1 MDNCSNSVI
10 AAPTSGNSSPLSSLS
25 RSPTP
30 VLGLQVAQAALE
42 VTENDD
48 SEGNGDIHH
57 ENDTRPEAE
66 KQDAES
72 VSEQNFDDH
81 RADEQITNGATPE
94 ADSTPLAA
102 DNHPGYPT
110 ISAYVIARK
119 EIIDGEEV
127 IEHVIDYYDDMDE
140 EFSVINQDGDVDVNE
155 NGAASTPV
163 TEKDGSTPTD
173 SQDVVTDAEVDI
185 QPTILREEHVSKSLS
200 SEPIFANPAKLLS
213 KAKPS
218 NKNFGF
224 KKLTTVEEFTE
235 YLANPQ
241 DMSFDELYFRASQT
255 ANVLKTIQDEYD
267 RLDYLTKEDDVWQK
281 TQVAEAKLAAKLEE
295 EEKLRDEEP
304 ELIKILAK
312 YEDAL
317 KQREKGWKQSLA
329 DFQKDGLSAETQPE
343 TWERLM
349 KLRND
354 TKLRADITEKMIRA
368 RQADAGSVRNLVE
381 VPLPKLTAEDLKNPK
396 VKKRDYLE
404 PPIKWN
410 DRKQMDAYGLPYSA
424 AEARV
429 GNQELRDRNA
439 VDENGDALYE
449 NGRPRRNRA
458 KRTIYDSQPSKDPSP
473 EAPEVL
479 PAKRKRTARNPDDA
493 DGFGGDVNSGAQTP
507 APRVFKS
514 GKRVGRPPKSLI
526 KSKLNEAHVPPVSAN
541 AEEEDPSQSADEEEP
556 VEKQRGA
563 RSQVLE
569 SSQEI
574 DLIDSATALVE
585 QTLSEQGPAAT
596 TSKGTAA
603 SGKKPKGKGGR
614 PKRQQEV
621 YENVSEPEEVPVIK
635 TRGGRPKRKLA
646 PKALSD
652 PFVEDDDVLQSTEQD
667 DQSRFASASTSRPT
681 TASTR
686 QTRSTLGSRSI
697 SRPQENGAVGEQT
710 PDNEVTGVSTRR
722 RGGKRKFNGTEGP
735 GNDDA
740 DDLQLIAAPP
750 KRRKFSTKKQPP
762 PTSEEPVEFAEES
775 RPKRKRQAT
784 VADSIEVLR
793 PEPQDDA
800 DEDEV
805 PQKGRRRARN
815 VSSKAKVVKLET
827 ESDFDD
833 EDELVPRKKARIA
846 ARKGKSATTSS
857 IARDDDEAVGEASDE
872 SDDDD
877 LKSEP
882 DTKKGRTPA
891 KKVRAKKTATRKP
904 KTKGDGDDVEEMDM
918 DPEAFKELQR
928 KKAQKSAKLSASAKA
943 RWAKGL
949 MKGPMEKRAAT
960 NAAKKAAKEAG
971 SGSITGTR
979 GASVAATAN
988 GDGQAT
994 ASQRSLAQVPAQP
1007 PAFSQ
1012 GVFQAAPQPP
1022 AQGSESAA
1030 TTSAS
1035 AVPTRKT
1042 KRPRKPTL
1050 KTNTSMGMDG
1060 AADDERRMSTA
1071 YEQFQALSS
1080 PGSPMILGKR
1090 HRKTLF
1096 NVQDDDDDSDWP

>member
-1 MDNCSNSVI
+1 M
-10 AAPTSGNSSPLSSLS
+10 APPASGNSSPLSSLS

-30 VLGLQVAQAALE
+30 VPGLQVAQAALS
-42 VTENDD
+42 ENENND
-48 SEGNGDIHH
+48 SEGNGDIHQEDDAH
-57 ENDTRPEAE
+57 PGAE
-66 KQDAES
+66 KHDAQS
-72 VSEQNFDDH
+72 VSEQGFADH
-81 RADEQITNGATPE
+81 E
-94 ADSTPLAA
+94 ADDQIIDEATLETDSASHPV
-102 DNHPGYPT
+102 DCHPGYPT

-119 EIIDGEEV
+119 EVVDGEEI
-127 IEHVIDYYDDMDE
+127 IEHAIDYYEDMDE
-140 EFSVINQDGDVDVNE
+140 EFGVSLQDGSVDINE
-155 NGAASTPV
+155 NEVASNPT

-173 SQDVVTDAEVDI
+173 SQDIVTDAEVDT
-185 QPTILREEHVSKSLS
+185 QPAILSEDQVSKSLS
-200 SEPIFANPAKLLS
+200 SEPVFANSTKFQS
-213 KAKPS
+213 KSKPS

-224 KKLTTVEEFTE
+224 KRLTTVEEFTD

-241 DMSFDELYFRASQT
+241 DMSFDELYFRTSQA
-255 ANVLKTIQDEYD
+255 ANALKAIQDEYD
-267 RLDYLTKEDDVWQK
+267 RLDYLTKEDEVWQK
-281 TQVAEAKLAAKLEE
+281 AQVAEAKLAAKLEE

-329 DFQKDGLSAETQPE
+329 DFQKDGLSAETRPE

-354 TKLRADITEKMIRA
+354 TKLRADMTEKMIRA
-368 RQADAGSVRNLVE
+368 RQADAGSVRNLVD

-458 KRTIYDSQPSKDPSP
+458 KRAVYDSQPSKEPSP

-479 PAKRKRTARNPDDA
+479 PAKRKRTVRNPGEA
-493 DGFGGDVNSGAQTP
+493 DELGGDVNSGTQTP
-507 APRVFKS
+507 APKLFKS

-526 KSKLNEAHVPPVSAN
+526 KSKLNEAHVPPVSGA

-585 QTLSEQGPAAT
+585 QTLSEQGPATINA
-596 TSKGTAA
+596 KGTAVN
-603 SGKKPKGKGGR
+603 SKHSKGKGGR
-614 PKRQQEV
+614 PSKVQQV
-621 YENVSEPEEVPVIK
+621 DENVSEPVPTTK
-635 TRGGRPKRKLA
+635 NRGDRPKRKPA
-646 PKALSD
+646 QRVLSN
-652 PFVEDDDVLQSTEQD
+652 PFIEDDDILQSTEQD
-667 DQSRFASASTSRPT
+667 DQSRYTSISTSRPT

-686 QTRSTLGSRSI
+686 QTRSTLNSRAN
-697 SRPQENGAVGEQT
+697 SRPQENGAAGEEEIL
-710 PDNEVTGVSTRR
+710 DNEVTGVSTRR
-722 RGGKRKFNGTEGP
+722 RGGKRKANGAEGP
-735 GNDDA
+735 GNG
-740 DDLQLIAAPP
+740 DDLQLIAAPS
-750 KRRKFSTKKQPP
+750 KRRKISAKRQTLPA
-762 PTSEEPVEFAEES
+762 SEEPVEVTEES

-800 DEDEV
+800 DDDEALT
-805 PQKGRRRARN
+805 KAKRRPRN
-815 VSSKAKVVKLET
+815 VTSKAKAVKLET
-827 ESDFDD
+827 ESDFEDDD
-833 EDELVPRKKARIA
+833 ELPPRKKARTA
-846 ARKGKSATTSS
+846 ARKGKAATNFPL
-857 IARDDDEAVGEASDE
+857 ARDDDEAVGEASGE

-882 DTKKGRTPA
+882 DTKKGRAST
-891 KKVRAKKTATRKP
+891 KRGRAKKAATRKP
-904 KTKGDGDDVEEMDM
+904 KTKGDRDDVEEMDM
-918 DPEAFKELQR
+918 DPEAFEELQR

-949 MKGPMEKRAAT
+949 MKAPMEKRAAT

-971 SGSITGTR
+971 SGSVAGTR
-979 GASVAATAN
+979 GASMAATAN
-988 GDGQAT
+988 GDEKGA
-994 ASQRSLAQVPAQP
+994 ASQQSFAQAPVQPPAQP

-1022 AQGSESAA
+1022 TQASESAVA
-1030 TTSAS
+1030 AS
-1035 AVPTRKT
+1035 AGPVPTRKT

-1060 AADDERRMSTA
+1060 AEDDERRISTA

-1090 HRKTLF
+1090 HRKTLL
-1096 NVQDDDDDSDWP
+1096 NVQDDDDDDNSDWP